1 PFGTELTA
9 ARGGPSARGM
19 SAVVSPT
26 PEPFGTFP
34 AACGAPPPQVGGAER
49 RGAPRALTPVARVF
63 GGSVS
68 VGTVVAAAGCGTP
81 GPPGAPPPLVV
92 SRSTTPR
99 PPARATSVAAV
110 RGPSPMPARF
120 ALVAPAPGVPMTPSV
135 PMMRPV
141 AHAAP
146 VATYGPPR
154 PTYGP
159 PAPAY
164 GVPAALAAG
173 PPCGTGKGELEG
185 GPPQFTAGLPDP
197 AAIESQKTVYTHEL
211 DDQLK
216 QGVEVLAEQL
226 KQQSAYLAAV
236 GEQQKRQYGLQVDRD
251 IKAKEMV
258 LAQQHNEQL
267 LMLQQAAQQ
276 QKSALEHQANAL
288 ILEYQQKKT
297 AEELAAQQFNF
308 QKQHMEM
315 QARYAEEMREL
326 QVQQMA
332 AASQVAA
339 QQAAIAQEAAAAER
353 QAQSMAHHHSTA
365 MLHGARG
372 GVPFAV
378 PMVVGPP
385 PVLACAGHSRIGA
398 PRCSRPRCT
407 RPPLLL
413 GRPWRLVGRRWWCR
427 RPWRRRRPSGGEA
440 AAPFRS
446 PPAPQPWSRP
456 SGGGRS
462 HRVLAVVDGVASATR
477 RERAYGRGG
486 SSDGLRAHLCL
497 PRPGRAELARVPGGA
512 CNLLHSPAN

>member
-1 PFGTELTA
+1 LNL
-9 ARGGPSARGM
+9 GPRDGDLL
-19 SAVVSPT
+19 
-26 PEPFGTFP
+26 
-34 AACGAPPPQVGGAER
+34 QV
-49 RGAPRALTPVARVF
+49 
-63 GGSVS
+63 
-68 VGTVVAAAGCGTP
+68 
-81 GPPGAPPPLVV
+81 PL
-92 SRSTTPR
+92 
-99 PPARATSVAAV
+99 AD
-110 RGPSPMPARF
+110 
-120 ALVAPAPGVPMTPSV
+120 LQ
-135 PMMRPV
+135 RPV
-141 AHAAP
+141 D
-146 VATYGPPR
+146 
-154 PTYGP
+154 
-159 PAPAY
+159 
-164 GVPAALAAG
+164 ALAAG

-385 PVLACAGHSRIGA
+385 PVLACAGHSRMFEPATVVQPTTVYPATVA
-398 PRCSRPRCT
+398 PGTPM
-407 RPPLLL
+407 
-413 GRPWRLVGRRWWCR
+413 
-427 RPWRRRRPSGGEA
+427 A
-440 AAPFRS
+440 
-446 PPAPQPWSRP
+446 
-456 SGGGRS
+456 
-462 HRVLAVVDGVASATR
+462 
-477 RERAYGRGG
+477 
-486 SSDGLRAHLCL
+486 
-497 PRPGRAELARVPGGA
+497 PGGTSLVVQA
-512 CNLLHSPAN
+512 PVAPPTALRR